1 MLEHFF
7 PSVKK
12 WAEGFVQEHG
22 YTALFVLSFTES
34 IIQPVPPYP
43 FIVSAPL
50 FKLSPYTAGLV
61 AFLGNLAG
69 ALVAYWLA
77 RQLGEVFVRKL
88 FGEKLYLKG
97 ESLFNRYGFWAVLIG
112 EPYKLV
118 CWLAGLFNMPLMGFI
133 LASIIARALRI
144 GLFVFFGD
152 VLGRFLS

>member
-1 MLEHFF
+1 
-7 PSVKK
+7 
-12 WAEGFVQEHG
+12 
-22 YTALFVLSFTES
+22 
-34 IIQPVPPYP
+34 
-43 FIVSAPL
+43 L